1 MKDYLH
7 QQYLSIYELIGFQ
20 LKLGFLLFSI
30 SKFVRPFTVTEADLS
45 LVTFCY
51 GIFVLFEPFQ
61 SSPETVE
68 LALKRQHSLL
78 VWCSTISLAKHVTSK
93 KFISGQSVA
102 HWFTDLHILY
112 LVTAPFLVEF
122 PALCC
127 LLLFSFSVCQFLAND
142 LFCILV
148 LVVVVIWI

>member
-1 MKDYLH
+1 MHLTKVKDYLH

-68 LALKRQHSLL
+68 LALKRQHSMFQILEIL
-78 VWCSTISLAKHVTSK
+78 VH
-93 KFISGQSVA
+93 
-102 HWFTDLHILY
+102 HWFG
-112 LVTAPFLVEF
+112 V
-122 PALCC
+122 AL
-127 LLLFSFSVCQFLAND
+127 SR
-142 LFCILV
+142 
-148 LVVVVIWI
+148 